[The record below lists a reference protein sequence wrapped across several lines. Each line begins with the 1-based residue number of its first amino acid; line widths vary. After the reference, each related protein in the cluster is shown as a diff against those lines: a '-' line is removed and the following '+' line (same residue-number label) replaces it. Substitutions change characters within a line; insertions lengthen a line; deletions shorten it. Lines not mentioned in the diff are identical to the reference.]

1 MEEIQITNFNEQI
14 EHTITALKKVTKM
27 SALDEAF
34 SIIRDTDYADLTKE
48 EQRLCTRWETVIVKC
63 DQLLMETLTE
73 MIVILQK
80 DVKYGPIVGGWNTRE
95 TPREDPRDYPEEA
108 TGED

>member
-1 MEEIQITNFNEQI
+1 MEDTTIDFDEQI
-14 EHTITALKKVTKM
+14 ESTITALKKVTKM

-34 SIIRDTDYADLTKE
+34 SLIRNTEYADLTKE
-48 EQRLCTRWETVIVKC
+48 EQRLCTRWETIIVKC

-73 MIVILQK
+73 MEISIEP
-80 DVKYGPIVGGWNTRE
+80 GP
-95 TPREDPRDYPEEA
+95 PDAACEDPRDYPEEQ